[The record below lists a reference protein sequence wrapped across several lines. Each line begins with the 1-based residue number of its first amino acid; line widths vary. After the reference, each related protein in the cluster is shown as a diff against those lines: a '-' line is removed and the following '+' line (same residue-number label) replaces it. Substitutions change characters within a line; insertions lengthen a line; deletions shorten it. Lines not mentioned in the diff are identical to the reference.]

1 VVSAPDFREA
11 GHLPKRRR
19 QGEEAANP
27 FDLPRQRRGKTPQMH
42 GRYPDYDVLE
52 QSPHW
57 DEVTRELV
65 EKRERETPPIRFFTP
80 EEVATLRPFCDVVTA
95 QDGEPRIPVIEMV
108 DRKMYEGELDGY
120 RYDDMPDDTET
131 WRLVA
136 AGLDEVARARG
147 AESFA
152 AATDEQRYEICADFA
167 AGELS
172 GGVWEQ
178 IPPAKAWGVV
188 MRGVLAQFYSHPW
201 AWNEIGYGGP
211 AYPRGYMRLA
221 QGEREPYE
229 GEEVGGEDPVRAVRR
244 RGLP

>member
-136 AGLDEVARARG
+136 AG
-147 AESFA
+147 
-152 AATDEQRYEICADFA
+152 
-167 AGELS
+167 ELS